1 MNKAVVPVEELSYE
15 QALAE
20 LEEITRQ
27 LEENPPAL
35 EDMLALY
42 ERGQALSRHCTDML
56 DQAELKVRQLSGEDL
71 VQPEGE

>member
-1 MNKAVVPVEELSYE
+1 MDQKAIPVEEMTYE

-35 EDMLALY
+35 EQTLTLY
-42 ERGQALSRHCTDML
+42 ERGQSLAKRCTSLL
-56 DQAELKVRQLSGEDL
+56 DQAELKIRQLSGEEMDQL
-71 VQPEGE
+71 AGE

>member
-1 MNKAVVPVEELSYE
+1 MDQKAIPVEEMTYE

-35 EDMLALY
+35 EQTLLLY
-42 ERGQALSRHCTDML
+42 ERGQSLAKHCTKLL
-56 DQAELKVRQLSGEDL
+56 DQAELKIRQLSGEELNQLAGD
-71 VQPEGE
+71 